1 MVMPWRS
8 SAEDSNVNES
18 ISAASIRIHGV
29 TASAI
34 TSLRA

>member
-1 MVMPWRS
+1 MDR
-8 SAEDSNVNES
+8 NVNES
-18 ISAASIRIHGV
+18 ISAASIRIHDV

>member
-8 SAEDSNVNES
+8 SAMDRNVNES
-18 ISAASIRIHGV
+18 ISAASIRIHDV